1 MQLKPRSGG
10 TWKPGTQAP
19 VKMKSGCDS
28 EGAAHRARPKLMPHI
43 LLFTQPGCFSC
54 ELMRVYLEARG
65 IAFEELDISKD
76 SEARRVM
83 TETYGSNE
91 TPTMLIDEEVIIGF
105 DPGLLD
111 QILDSPASSDSVN

>member
-1 MQLKPRSGG
+1 
-10 TWKPGTQAP
+10 
-19 VKMKSGCDS
+19 
-28 EGAAHRARPKLMPHI
+28 MPHI

-54 ELMRVYLEARG
+54 ELIRVYLEARE
-65 IAFEELDISKD
+65 IAFEERDISKD
-76 SEARRVM
+76 SEARRAM